1 MRLNL
6 KKDFLLVTTMLV
18 AVGCSDSMTE
28 ESDSEQRIPIVFG
41 TQVATRAVVENNK
54 EGMDNFTL
62 WGWVRESDGP
72 KLFFDA
78 VPVTPS
84 GNYYGFYAVHPE
96 KMKENNI
103 ATEVSCNDKGELRV
117 TGFDSSEMGKGA
129 VDLMTAAKTDV
140 VYEGGGMMAPVLL
153 AFKHELAQVKFTV
166 CTGEKQAEV
175 SDIRLLGVD
184 YKGDLLWTPEES
196 TWQNRINCT
205 EEGTP
210 FVRSES
216 VRIEAG
222 SSVTVLDSVLLLP
235 QPVTEHVAV
244 TFKYA
249 YAGKPLSEA
258 KEAMVYLDVAQTTEW
273 IKSSTYHYKITLPA
287 GDADITVKVSVGD
300 WDSRDISADW

>member
-1 MRLNL
+1 
-6 KKDFLLVTTMLV
+6 MLV

-28 ESDSEQRIPIVFG
+28 ECDSEQRIPIVFG

-84 GNYYGFYAVHPE
+84 GNYGEKRFWAVGRPYGFYAVHPE

-196 TWQNRINCT
+196 TWQT
-205 EEGTP
+205 G
-210 FVRSES
+210 
-216 VRIEAG
+216 
-222 SSVTVLDSVLLLP
+222 
-235 QPVTEHVAV
+235 
-244 TFKYA
+244 
-249 YAGKPLSEA
+249 
-258 KEAMVYLDVAQTTEW
+258 
-273 IKSSTYHYKITLPA
+273 
-287 GDADITVKVSVGD
+287 
-300 WDSRDISADW
+300 

>member
-84 GNYYGFYAVHPE
+84 GNYGEKRFWAVGRPYGFYAVHPE

-117 TGFDSSEMGKGA
+117 TGFDSSEM
-129 VDLMTAAKTDV
+129 
-140 VYEGGGMMAPVLL
+140 
-153 AFKHELAQVKFTV
+153 
-166 CTGEKQAEV
+166 
-175 SDIRLLGVD
+175 
-184 YKGDLLWTPEES
+184 
-196 TWQNRINCT
+196 
-205 EEGTP
+205 
-210 FVRSES
+210 
-216 VRIEAG
+216 
-222 SSVTVLDSVLLLP
+222 
-235 QPVTEHVAV
+235 
-244 TFKYA
+244 
-249 YAGKPLSEA
+249 
-258 KEAMVYLDVAQTTEW
+258 W
-273 IKSSTYHYKITLPA
+273 I
-287 GDADITVKVSVGD
+287 
-300 WDSRDISADW
+300 